1 MAQSLSLA
9 TALLYLLALLETA
22 CALEVDL
29 LWNTEPAAITTALS
43 LVRFANDTA
52 PPSTEWIGVGWEYGS
67 LGLEHRADRS
77 GAVVLQLTPPSA
89 AHRAEVGR
97 AGSSAS
103 ATHRDTRMA
112 GFQQTVLE
120 LAVELDSSV
129 PYYFKVEAHH
139 DLRQNRTTYEGLYS
153 TGSQWDYV
161 GALVLQHPR
170 DPLADDALTSAIGA
184 AIHASAKA
192 QAKSNAT
199 SKASD
204 SDSESEDEGSDN
216 EEEESPGAKHTPSGL
231 SRLSRLS
238 RLPRQLR
245 RAAADSPS
253 RHAAIPPFP
262 DPPLFPHVFSGIRCT
277 SNQTSSDS
285 AALRAGIFKRMALR
299 DRLGQS
305 FAVTNP
311 RAVLYDADDS
321 TASSSAVRHYLAS
334 SSFLI
339 ALSGPSR

>member
-22 CALEVDL
+22 CALEADL

-52 PPSTEWIGVGWEYGS
+52 PPSTEWIGVGWEFGS
-67 LGLEHRADRS
+67 LGLEYRADRS
-77 GAVVLQLTPPSA
+77 AAVVLQLTPPSA

-120 LAVELDSSV
+120 LAVDLDSSV
-129 PYYFKVEAHH
+129 PHYFKVEAHH

-170 DPLADDALTSAIGA
+170 DALADDALTSAIGA
-184 AIHASAKA
+184 AIHDSAKA
-192 QAKSNAT
+192 KAKSK
-199 SKASD
+199 SKSSD
-204 SDSESEDEGSDN
+204 SDSDSEDEGSDDD
-216 EEEESPGAKHTPSGL
+216 EESPGDKHASSGL
-231 SRLSRLS
+231 SRLA

-277 SNQTSSDS
+277 ANQTSNDS

-321 TASSSAVRHYLAS
+321 SASSSAVRHYLAS

-339 ALSGPSR
+339 ALSGSSR